1 MKSIYVVRLI
11 RIIATLAIAGVT
23 ASAFAGPDWEVIN
36 RARLA
41 SIQARKATVTTSS
54 TSTSAS
60 RTEIRTDGASGATT
74 AVNKTVVHYR

>member
-1 MKSIYVVRLI
+1 MKSIYVARFI
-11 RIIATLAIAGVT
+11 RIIATVAAAGMT

-41 SIQARKATVTTSS
+41 SIQARKATATTSS
-54 TSTSAS
+54 TSANAS
-60 RTEIRTDGASGATT
+60 RGDARTDGAGGATT